1 MIQQAGKTLKL
12 LMDARGISE
21 LDMAEKLKISIE
33 ELQEGILRDSWNEH
47 TLNEVM
53 NLFIDISQNNKDGF
67 IPDKS

>member
-1 MIQQAGKTLKL
+1 MIQQVGKTLNL

-21 LDMAEKLKISIE
+21 SDMAEKLKISIE

-47 TLNEVM
+47 TLNQVM